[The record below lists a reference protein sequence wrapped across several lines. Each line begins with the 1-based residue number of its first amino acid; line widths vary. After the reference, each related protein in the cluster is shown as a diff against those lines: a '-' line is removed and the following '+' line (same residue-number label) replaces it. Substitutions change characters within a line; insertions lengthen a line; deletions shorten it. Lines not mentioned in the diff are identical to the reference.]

1 MTSTTTRS
9 EPAVVLTEY
18 RSTEVSI
25 DPAVAA
31 ALHATGKVTVT
42 PMRTGRWLLT
52 ASSYVGTLV
61 VGDFHLLVRPK
72 IPLENLFLMLET
84 GLDDHSWR
92 RELFDYGTA
101 TDLVPALIAFFTR
114 TVDHALGRGV
124 LRSYVPQREPLV
136 TLRGRVDVTAQMRR
150 AGMASPVACMYDDH
164 VEDVC
169 ENRVLRAALRAAL
182 RAPGVQVADRRRMM
196 RHLAA
201 LGEVCDVPVTPPMID
216 RITFDRLNAHY
227 RPAIGLARL
236 ILADMTVLDG
246 AGSTVAPSFMIDMN
260 AVFQRFVTARLR
272 AALSGRLRVIDEQIV
287 PLAHGRQVSMRPDLL
302 LRRGP
307 DGADYVGDIK
317 YKISTE
323 ARGVSADYYQL
334 LAYTTALGL
343 DEGILI
349 YCRDPDARDE
359 RTITVRNADTRL
371 VLHALDLSGS
381 ADRVDTQIRILAD
394 TIAAGARRA

>member
-1 MTSTTTRS
+1 MTSTAKRS
-9 EPAVVLTEY
+9 SPPVVLTEY
-18 RSTEVSI
+18 RSAEISI
-25 DPAVAA
+25 DAATAA

-42 PMRTGRWLLT
+42 PLRSGRWLVT

-61 VGDFHLLVRPK
+61 VGDLRLLVRPK
-72 IPLENLFLMLET
+72 IPLANLFLMLET
-84 GLDDHSWR
+84 GLGDHTLR

-101 TDLVPALIAFFTR
+101 TDLVPALVTLFTR

-124 LRSYVPQREPLV
+124 LRSYVPQREPLIA
-136 TLRGRVDVTAQMRR
+136 LRGRVDVTAQMRR
-150 AGMASPVACMYDDH
+150 AGMASPVDCMYDDH
-164 VEDVC
+164 VEDVW
-169 ENRVLRAALRAAL
+169 ENRVLRAALRAGL
-182 RAPGVQVADRRRMM
+182 RVPGVQAVARRRMM

-201 LGEVCDVPVTPPMID
+201 LGEVSDVPVTPEMID

-227 RPAIGLARL
+227 RPALGLARL

-246 AGSTVAPSFMIDMN
+246 AGTTAAPSFMIDMN

-272 AALSGRLRVIDEQIV
+272 AALRGRLRVTDEQVV
-287 PLAHGRQVSMRPDLL
+287 PLARDRQVSMRPDLL
-302 LRRGP
+302 VRRGAGP
-307 DGADYVGDIK
+307 AAYVGDIK
-317 YKISTE
+317 YKLSTE

-349 YCRDPDARDE
+349 YCRDPDARE
-359 RTITVRNADTRL
+359 QRTITVRNAGTRL
-371 VLHALDLSGS
+371 VLHALDLSGP
-381 ADRVDTQIRILAD
+381 ADRVDAQIRILAD